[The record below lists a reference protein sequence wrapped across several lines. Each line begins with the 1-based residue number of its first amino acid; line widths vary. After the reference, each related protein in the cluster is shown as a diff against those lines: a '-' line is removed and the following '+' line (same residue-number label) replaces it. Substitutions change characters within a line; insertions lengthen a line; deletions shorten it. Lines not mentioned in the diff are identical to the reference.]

1 MFQGTSRLISTDSEE
16 VIRSPSSQSPPPP
29 PPQLGPVIVPTG
41 LLTSTAELLAV
52 LSDDPPPPQAATIS
66 EPPVQPVAAVTE
78 HKPEGIKIKIKK
90 HLAQAFITSNGDDV
104 KPTAQPVIRRNT
116 RATRRTQVEDL
127 GKIETVMKDN
137 SPQPGNENYEL
148 YRTLASPVEDKDFD
162 SQSSVLGSISSV
174 CVPMGV
180 PDSQVIHSRGS
191 SHVSSVDPD
200 DQETSQDSSLMA
212 APSEVNMRL
221 STMMD
226 CEAEAPLV
234 KPAEINIS
242 PKRNTRS
249 RVKSPQPT
257 ASEIIKPPEP
267 EVVERR
273 STRNNNNGMLQV
285 SCFFCRFFRWKII
298 DKHFR
303 FYRKVL
309 RNQFL
314 ARQSRVT
321 EEKEN
326 QRNKMNPQPMYL
338 RLNQAK

>member
-1 MFQGTSRLISTDSEE
+1 MFVYFQGTSRLISTDSEE
-16 VIRSPSSQSPPPP
+16 VIRSPSSQSPP
-29 PPQLGPVIVPTG
+29 QIGPTIVPTG
-41 LLTSTAELLAV
+41 SLTSTAELLAV
-52 LSDDPPPPQAATIS
+52 LSDDPPPPQEPIIS
-66 EPPVQPVAAVTE
+66 EPVVAVPE

-90 HLAQAFITSNGDDV
+90 NLAQAFITSNGSDV
-104 KPTAQPVIRRNT
+104 KPTVQPVVRRNT

-148 YRTLASPVEDKDFD
+148 YRTLASPEDKDFD

-180 PDSQVIHSRGS
+180 PEDSQVIVSRGS

-212 APSEVNMRL
+212 APSEVDARLL
-221 STMMD
+221 STPMD
-226 CEAEAPLV
+226 CEVEKTAE
-234 KPAEINIS
+234 IS

-257 ASEIIKPPEP
+257 FSETVKPPEP
-267 EVVERR
+267 EVMERR

-285 SCFFCRFFRWKII
+285 SNSLS
-298 DKHFR
+298 
-303 FYRKVL
+303 YL
-309 RNQFL
+309 
-314 ARQSRVT
+314 
-321 EEKEN
+321 
-326 QRNKMNPQPMYL
+326 MN
-338 RLNQAK
+338 

>member
-1 MFQGTSRLISTDSEE
+1 MQGTSRLISTDSEE
-16 VIRSPSSQSPPPP
+16 VIRSPSSQSPTHQQQQ
-29 PPQLGPVIVPTG
+29 QLGPAIVQTG
-41 LLTSTAELLAV
+41 SLTSTAELLAV
-52 LSDDPPPPQAATIS
+52 LSDDPAPPQETTIS
-66 EPPVQPVAAVTE
+66 EPVQPAAVTE

-90 HLAQAFITSNGDDV
+90 NLAQAFITSNGDDV
-104 KPTAQPVIRRNT
+104 KVAAQPIIRRNT

-127 GKIETVMKDN
+127 GKLDTVMKDN
-137 SPQPGNENYEL
+137 SPQPGNDNYEL

-212 APSEVNMRL
+212 APSEVDMRL
-221 STMMD
+221 STIMD
-226 CEAEAPLV
+226 CDAA
-234 KPAEINIS
+234 KPADINIS

-257 ASEIIKPPEP
+257 ASEIVKAPEP

-285 SCFFCRFFRWKII
+285 SCFIL
-298 DKHFR
+298 
-303 FYRKVL
+303 V
-309 RNQFL
+309 
-314 ARQSRVT
+314 
-321 EEKEN
+321 
-326 QRNKMNPQPMYL
+326 
-338 RLNQAK
+338 